1 LFIKIRFNRDFFLQK
16 NYFFHEQEV
25 IMQKNPD
32 IKPNSDI
39 LPDIISEAQILD
51 MATEAHKL
59 LRGAGNTEISG
70 VRHSEESFP
79 CGKIITIEILN
90 AEGARLMGRERGSY
104 ITIEIPQ
111 IQEQLCGNILEPVSA
126 AIAKVIS
133 ELLPPELQ
141 NGTQPI
147 LLVGLGNIRTT
158 ADSIGPRV
166 IAHIQ
171 PTLHFFSAEYAAEIR
186 PVAALSPG
194 VVGNTGIETAA
205 LIKGVADQLQPAAI
219 IAIDALAA
227 RSIGNI
233 MSSIQICNTGIRP
246 GSGVQNHRLA
256 ITQEYMGVPVLA
268 IGIPTVVHGAT
279 IIREST
285 NLCMQRLGTTA
296 AELPQQICEEL
307 LAPFA
312 NNLVVTPKEA
322 DELVKL
328 AAEMIAAGLT
338 RALHPGA
345 DAAYFKQYMQGV

>member
-1 LFIKIRFNRDFFLQK
+1 MTKKSSKIPHL
-16 NYFFHEQEV
+16 
-25 IMQKNPD
+25 
-32 IKPNSDI
+32 DI
-39 LPDIISEAQILD
+39 LPNIIYEAQNLD
-51 MATEAHKL
+51 MAAEAHKL
-59 LRGAGNTEISG
+59 LRGEGNTEISG
-70 VRHSEESFP
+70 VRHSEESFQ
-79 CGKIITIEILN
+79 CGQIATKIVTIEILN
-90 AEGARLMGRERGSY
+90 EEGAKLMGRECGSY

-111 IQEQLCGNILEPVSA
+111 IQEQLCGDILEPVSA

-133 ELLPPELQ
+133 DLLKPNFQ
-141 NGTQPI
+141 TDKADGKPI
-147 LLVGLGNIRTT
+147 LLVGLGNFNTT

-171 PTLHFFSAEYAAEIR
+171 PTLHFFSAQYAAEIR

-205 LIKGVADQLQPAAI
+205 LIKGVSEQIQPAAI

-256 ITQEYMGVPVLA
+256 ITREYMQVPVFA

-279 IIREST
+279 IIRESA
-285 NLCMQRLGTTA
+285 NLCMQRLGTAA
-296 AELPQQICEEL
+296 AELPQQICEQL

-328 AAEMIAAGLT
+328 DAKIIAAGLT

-345 DAAYFKQYMQGV
+345 DAAHFRQYMQWV